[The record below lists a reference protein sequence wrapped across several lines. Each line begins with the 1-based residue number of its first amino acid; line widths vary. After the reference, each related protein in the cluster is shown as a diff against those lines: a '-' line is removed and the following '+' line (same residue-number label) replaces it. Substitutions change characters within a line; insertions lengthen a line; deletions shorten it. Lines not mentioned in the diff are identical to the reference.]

1 MNKIISLQEAVQS
14 IPDGSTIGIGGAWF
28 VRTPMAF
35 IRELARQ
42 GKRDLTTVGFGAGLG
57 MDNLI
62 AAGCVKKIRYQF
74 NGFDVFGLAPMFRN
88 AIESGLVEGE
98 ELTTLSMT
106 SGLHAAQKNIPF
118 MPMLGPLGSDLM
130 DRPGL
135 VPFTCPVTGRKL
147 VAAAAIQPDVT
158 VIHVQRAD
166 AEGNVEIH
174 GELCLDRKLVG
185 AAKRVIVTAEEIVD
199 RSYFREDPHR
209 TTFPHF
215 NVTAV
220 VHAPAGAYPTSCLPY
235 YTTDFWYLADHVE
248 RAQATRGQKGAQL
261 TESLR
266 ALSMPDYRPPSKDRL
281 DYLHAYATT
290 PPSRSPV
297 PLVVAEKD
305 SFTPAEMIA
314 VLLARWVQ
322 DGDICTV
329 GSSTPLSVVA
339 YLLAKNTHAP
349 HLVIIPFAG
358 LMDVDPYPMTLT
370 NAEPLALGN
379 CVDYWGMDDLYEWL
393 YQKGRISEEIF
404 TTAQIDGN
412 GNLNTSVIGDP
423 HGRSVRLPGQ
433 AGIADVT
440 NLHQNLVVYSCR
452 HTRERL
458 VERVDYISGSRVLAK
473 PEERE
478 AVNLRPGS
486 QRVMTNLGV
495 FELNEDTHKLEL
507 ISIHPGVT
515 MEEIEKNT
523 GFPIIKAREITTTE
537 PPTAEELRLI
547 REKVDPFGI
556 RRLES
561 VDSADR
567 LGLLREI
574 FTAEAE
580 WLLGRQ
586 PPK

>member
-1 MNKIISLQEAVQS
+1 MNKIISLEEAVRS

-42 GKRDLTTVGFGAGLG
+42 GKRDLTTVGFGSGLG

-62 AAGCVKKIRYQF
+62 AAGCVRKIRYQF
-74 NGFDVFGLAPMFRN
+74 NGLDVFGLAPMFRH
-88 AIESGLVEGE
+88 AIEQRLVEGE

-118 MPMLGPLGSDLM
+118 MPMIGPLGSDLM
-130 DRPGL
+130 DRPDL

-147 VAAAAIQPDVT
+147 VAVAAIQPDVT

-166 AEGNVEIH
+166 VEGNVEIH
-174 GELCLDRKLVG
+174 GELCHDRKLVG
-185 AAKRVIVTAEEIVD
+185 AAKRVIVCADEIVD
-199 RSYFREDPHR
+199 RSYFRDDPHR

-215 NVTAV
+215 NISAV
-220 VHAPAGAYPTSCLPY
+220 VHAPGGAWPTSCLPH
-235 YTTDFWYLADHVE
+235 YTTDYWYLADYVE
-248 RAQATRGQKGAQL
+248 RTQATRGQKGAQL
-261 TESLR
+261 TENLR
-266 ALSMPDYRPPSKDRL
+266 ALAQPDYTPPSEARMEFLK
-281 DYLHAYATT
+281 AYATT
-290 PPSRSPV
+290 PPSKAPV
-297 PLVVAEKD
+297 PQIKSD
-305 SFTPAEMIA
+305 DTGFTPAEMIA

-349 HLVIIPFAG
+349 HLVIIPYAG
-358 LMDVDPYPMTLT
+358 LMDVDPYPMTIT
-370 NAEPLALGN
+370 NAEPLALAH

-404 TTAQIDGN
+404 TTAQIDGD

-423 HGRSVRLPGQ
+423 KGRSVRLPGQ

-458 VERVDYISGSRVLAK
+458 VDKVDYISGSRVLAK
-473 PEERE
+473 PEERA

-495 FELNEDTHKLEL
+495 FELNEETHKLEL
-507 ISIHPGVT
+507 ISLHPGVT

-523 GFPIIKAREITTTE
+523 GFPIIPAKEITTTE

-547 REKVDPFGI
+547 REVVDPFGI

-561 VDSADR
+561 VESANR

-574 FTAEAE
+574 FAAEAD